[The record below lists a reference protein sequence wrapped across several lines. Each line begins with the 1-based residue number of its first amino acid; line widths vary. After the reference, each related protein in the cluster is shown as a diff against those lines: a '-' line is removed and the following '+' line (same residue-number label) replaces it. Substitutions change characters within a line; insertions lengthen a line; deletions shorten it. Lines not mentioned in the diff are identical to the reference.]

1 MSDHPASSSL
11 RLVEVAR
18 TVSPLANR
26 LVFTGGATVPLL
38 VEQSAGRTED
48 AEAPITAISYSSR
61 DRLRPELR
69 NLGLEPATSRRST
82 ECWRTP
88 GGQAF
93 EITAHE
99 DDEAKY
105 SNPWYAYSLD
115 CTTTAQLMPLLSIR
129 IAGAPAFLAAGWWDA
144 VHSDGT
150 SEDLTDVVTL
160 VHGRTVIVDE
170 IAAAPLAVRAFLARA
185 AGQFLQHPEADL
197 KILDAL
203 PRAARLPGAVDR
215 VTERLEQIT
224 RLGDDK

>member
-1 MSDHPASSSL
+1 MSDHQASSL
-11 RLVEVAR
+11 HRLEEVAR

-26 LVFTGGATVPLL
+26 LVFTGSATVPLL

-69 NLGLEPATSRRST
+69 NLGLEPATNRRST
-82 ECWRTP
+82 ESWRTA

-129 IAGAPAFLAAGWWDA
+129 IAGAPAFLAAAWWD
-144 VHSDGT
+144 VGHSDGT
-150 SEDLTDVVTL
+150 NEDLTDVLTL

-170 IAAAPLAVRAFLARA
+170 IAAAPLEVRTFLAGVV
-185 AGQFLQHPEADL
+185 GQFLQHPEADL

-215 VTERLEQIT
+215 VFERLERIT
-224 RLGDDK
+224 RLGRDL

>member
-1 MSDHPASSSL
+1 MSDYATSSL
-11 RLVEVAR
+11 LRLEEVAR

-26 LVFTGGATVPLL
+26 LVFTGSATVPLL
-38 VEQSAGRTED
+38 VEQSAGRTES

-69 NLGLEPATSRRST
+69 NLGLEPATISGSVER
-82 ECWRTP
+82 WRTP
-88 GGQAF
+88 SGQAF

-105 SNPWYAYSLD
+105 SNPWSAYSLD
-115 CTTTAQLMPLLSIR
+115 CTTTAQFMPLLSIR
-129 IAGAPAFLAAGWWDA
+129 IAGAPACLAAAWWDA
-144 VHSDGT
+144 LHTNGA

-160 VHGRTVIVDE
+160 VHGRTVVVDE
-170 IAAAPLAVRAFLARA
+170 VGAAPPQVQTFLAGV
-185 AGQFLQHPEADL
+185 AGKFIYQPDADL

-215 VTERLEQIT
+215 VFERLSRIS
-224 RLGDDK
+224 RLGGET